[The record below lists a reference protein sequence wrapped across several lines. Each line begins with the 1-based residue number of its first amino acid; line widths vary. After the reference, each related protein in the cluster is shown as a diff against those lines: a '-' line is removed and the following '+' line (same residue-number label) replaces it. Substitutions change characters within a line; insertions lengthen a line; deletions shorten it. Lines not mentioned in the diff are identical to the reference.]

1 MHRVSAMN
9 EVKPPVDDEVAALSA
24 AIAKGAANA
33 MKAVEDGGGVDSVF
47 EAGMRMG
54 ITIAM
59 GLATARAIRE
69 RRQRDKYRDK
79 ALGQGAFYQ
88 RHDYRAQAFAEMAN
102 AMERWNA
109 AHGVEGDSE

>member
-1 MHRVSAMN
+1 MSDGN
-9 EVKPPVDDEVAALSA
+9 QPVDEEVAALSA

-33 MKAVEDGGGVDSVF
+33 MKAVEDGGVDSVF

-54 ITIAM
+54 VTIAM

-69 RRQRDKYRDK
+69 RRQRDKYR
-79 ALGQGAFYQ
+79 AAEQGAFYK
-88 RHDYRAQAFAEMAN
+88 RHDTRAQAFAEMAN

-109 AHGVEGDSE
+109 AHGVEDESG

>member
-1 MHRVSAMN
+1 MSDG
-9 EVKPPVDDEVAALSA
+9 KPVVDEEVAALKA
-24 AIAKGAANA
+24 VIAKGAANA

-54 ITIAM
+54 VTVAM

-69 RRQRDKYRDK
+69 RRQRDKYR
-79 ALGQGAFYQ
+79 AAEQGAFYK
-88 RHDYRAQAFAEMAN
+88 RHDTRAQAFAEMAN